1 MKKEIQ
7 EIPKKWLYH
16 KDQGAKLFDLGEIPE
31 GWVDSPAKLSAK
43 EAVQISESQE
53 IHTLS
58 EDELPKHK
66 AELSESLD
74 HELGKVKPSKKK
86 GK

>member
-43 EAVQISESQE
+43 EAEQI
-53 IHTLS
+53 
-58 EDELPKHK
+58 
-66 AELSESLD
+66 AEEVSESLD